1 MALLSLFFMREIMAH
16 LYRVLKNS
24 LIFDKK
30 DAIQKKMKRTN
41 SGREP
46 QIIEYWKFGMQHI
59 QMEQSE

>member
-46 QIIEYWKFGMQHI
+46 QII
-59 QMEQSE
+59 